1 MGSCRFPYSP
11 LRIKS
16 SIATNAC
23 FLWLYSFQKTL
34 SLTLGQ
40 ISIGARGTQA
50 RGLAPMGAS
59 SPQHPPLKK
68 EGKRKKGEKR
78 KKK

>member
-34 SLTLGQ
+34 SLTLGR
-40 ISIGARGTQA
+40 ISIGPRGAQA
-50 RGLAPMGAS
+50 RGLAPKGAS
-59 SPQHPPLKK
+59 RPQQERIKK
-68 EGKRKKGEKR
+68 EERN
-78 KKK
+78 KKKIK